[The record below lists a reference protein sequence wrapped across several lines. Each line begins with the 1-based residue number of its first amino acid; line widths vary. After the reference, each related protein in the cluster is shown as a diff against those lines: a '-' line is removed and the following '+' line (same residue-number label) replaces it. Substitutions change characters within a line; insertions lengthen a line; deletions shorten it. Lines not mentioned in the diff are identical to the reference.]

1 MENPHQNT
9 DRMLSNEPL
18 MNPIP
23 PAEAGDPPS
32 DELQHAGE
40 PPTHARSKP
49 VLERTI
55 AWLGQLASHRL
66 VPALVLLF
74 AATVIY
80 LPSLGG
86 TFLWDD
92 DYLVYNNP
100 LMRDPAGLLRMWTGN
115 SPAQIDYFPLT
126 STGFWLQYQLWGNWA
141 PGYRLV
147 NVLLHGLTC
156 ILLWRLLRQLALPGA
171 WVAALVF
178 AVHPVHV
185 ESVAWIS
192 ELKNLLTLVLLVP
205 AMTAF
210 VRFQQSGRGRDHA
223 ISLGFYLL
231 ALCAKSSVV
240 GFPLMLLLFVWWRS
254 GRLPGPRVWL
264 QVLPFAVLAAVFAWV
279 TVLFQHGRAIGVEH
293 IPIGGP
299 LSRVAGAGM
308 AFWFYLSKALLPF
321 DLATIYAKWDYDP
334 AKLWQLALAAA
345 VPACGL
351 VCWFKRHSWGRA
363 VGFGMGCY
371 LLALGPALGLVKMAY
386 MRLTLVADH
395 FQHLALTALVP
406 LVVCGAAHLIRKHR
420 REWLPAAAVVP
431 AWIAGMFMCQS
442 WQHAW
447 CHHNEERLWRAS
459 LAQNWK
465 SWQAHNRLGSWLF
478 NQGRPDEATFHFKQ
492 GIAADPNNG
501 EVRYNLGVMYLQVGW
516 LDQAAEAFRAT
527 IRLKPE
533 MAEGHVN
540 LISTLISD
548 KRADDALAA
557 VEAALARHPDHPLV
571 LSTAGFTYGLVGQF
585 DKAVGPLEK
594 AVSLDPS
601 NPRDL
606 TNLGVVMNQLGS
618 RDEAAG
624 LFQRALIA
632 RPGYRPAATNLDHL
646 EHGGELGLT
655 AEP

>member
-1 MENPHQNT
+1 
-9 DRMLSNEPL
+9 

-23 PAEAGDPPS
+23 PADPGASPTAEPAPAQPAPPQAGS
-32 DELQHAGE
+32 QSWVERTTAW
-40 PPTHARSKP
+40 
-49 VLERTI
+49 LER
-55 AWLGQLASHRL
+55 LSRHRL
-66 VPALVLLF
+66 VPTLVLLF

-100 LMRDPAGLLRMWTGN
+100 LMRDPAGLFQMWTGQ

-126 STGFWLQYQLWGNWA
+126 STGFWLQYQLWGDWA
-141 PGYRLV
+141 PGYRVV

-156 ILLWRLLRQLALPGA
+156 ILLWRMLRQMALPGA
-171 WVAALVF
+171 WIAALVF

-192 ELKNLLTLVLLVP
+192 ELKNLLALVLLVP

-210 VRFQQSGRGRDHA
+210 VRFEQGGRGRDHA
-223 ISLGFYLL
+223 ISLCLYLL

-264 QVLPFAVLAAVFAWV
+264 HVLPFAVLAAVFAWV
-279 TVLFQHGRAIGVEH
+279 TVRFQHGRAIGVEY

-321 DLATIYAKWDYDP
+321 DLATIYAKWDYNP

-345 VPACGL
+345 VPACGM
-351 VCWFKRHSWGRA
+351 VCWLKRHSWGRA
-363 VGFGMGCY
+363 VGFGVGCY

-395 FQHLALTALVP
+395 FQHLALAALVP
-406 LVVCGAAHLIRKHR
+406 LVVCGGVHLIRTHR

-431 AWIAGMFMCQS
+431 AWIAGLFMCQS

-459 LAQNWK
+459 LARNWK

-492 GIAADPNNG
+492 GIASDPTNG

-527 IRLKPE
+527 IRFKPE

-548 KRADDALAA
+548 RRVAEALEA
-557 VEAALARHPDHPLV
+557 VDAALARHPGHPLV
-571 LSTAGFTYGLVGQF
+571 LSTAGFTRGLAGQF
-585 DKAVGPLEK
+585 DQALGPLEQ
-594 AVSLDPS
+594 AVRLAPS

-606 TNLGVVMNQLGS
+606 TNLGVVLNQLGR
-618 RDEAAG
+618 RDEAAD

-632 RPGYRPAATNLDHL
+632 RPGYGPAAKNLDHL
-646 EHGGELGLT
+646 EDGGELGLT